1 MSDQGASAF
10 QTGDIPRCHPGGL
23 PRRPR
28 RSEPQA
34 FCVPVRNWP
43 FFLERFVQSPSVHR
57 ADSREE
63 SAGETESRV
72 RTSRRQHQGIS
83 GGRVPDLC
91 REQGGCTANCES
103 CPRVRVPFARKELWA
118 IFFLCCFQAAVGV
131 CPRGARGRSGCL
143 GAQQGTPRLLV
154 RALKLSLAV
163 PGLQPPTANCRSF
176 SLGRAGESQE
186 RRARGLGKSPAETW
200 TAAQAQANPARS
212 RSWRPTH
219 PARTAGRGASRPR

>member
-1 MSDQGASAF
+1 M
-10 QTGDIPRCHPGGL
+10 L
-23 PRRPR
+23 R
-28 RSEPQA
+28 RSRQA
-34 FCVPVRNWP
+34 TFRGVTLGGSRGAREVASRRRSAYLCVIGH
-43 FFLERFVQSPSVHR
+43 FSLS
-57 ADSREE
+57 DSCKALPCTQLI
-63 SAGETESRV
+63 AGETESRV

-91 REQGGCTANCES
+91 REQGGGTANCES

-154 RALKLSLAV
+154 RALKLSPAV

-176 SLGRAGESQE
+176 SLERAGESQE

-212 RSWRPTH
+212 WSWRPTH